1 MLSYLSPYIEMMCGE
16 VGGGMGGGV
25 CVCACV
31 CSRCRLGYVRSS
43 ALCIEASN
51 LCAVTSN

>member
-1 MLSYLSPYIEMMCGE
+1 MVCGG
-16 VGGGMGGGV
+16 VGCGVGGGV